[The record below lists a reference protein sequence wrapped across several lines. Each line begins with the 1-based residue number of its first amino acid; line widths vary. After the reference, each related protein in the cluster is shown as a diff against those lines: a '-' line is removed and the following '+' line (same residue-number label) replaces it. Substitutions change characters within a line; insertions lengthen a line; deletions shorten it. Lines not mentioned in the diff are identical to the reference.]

1 MWLLIFGVLISV
13 CHEVELVFIILLTII
28 IYSKYYLCQKKI
40 VKYKENGIFNWT
52 CGLVY
57 LKLQVKTSSGNV
69 NILVS
74 TLIVE

>member
-1 MWLLIFGVLISV
+1 MVAYFWGFLSV
-13 CHEVELVFIILLTII
+13 RHEVEFVFIILLTII
-28 IYSKYYLCQKKI
+28 VYSKYYLCQLKI